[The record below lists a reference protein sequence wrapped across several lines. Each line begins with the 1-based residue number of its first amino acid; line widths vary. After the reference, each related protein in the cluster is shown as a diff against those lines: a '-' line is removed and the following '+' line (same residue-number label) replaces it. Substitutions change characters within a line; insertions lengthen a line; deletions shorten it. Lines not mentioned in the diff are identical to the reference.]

1 MQSGETSMRLEMQT
15 SMVRWTALSA
25 TVLFVA
31 PVVFTS
37 CGATRAVD
45 AGAVDGDRTDGDRT
59 DVDAGADA
67 GLRGP
72 RCTATAL
79 LCRDQASLDLRYR
92 TVISDGEV
100 AEEGPTPG
108 ATTYIDARAGGSSTP
123 QSYTY
128 VAFGDANLSKV
139 ALTDEQALDSLDWDL
154 AFRRFVIRV
163 NSGNSGP
170 SCVEVADLGS
180 ATIFDS
186 VSGVPS
192 GVVFR
197 SDLYYGDAPDA
208 GTTADGGVNACVL
221 QYDSGGINGPNT
233 ALATFWAYPVSC
245 VQTTGN
251 VYILR
256 LRDGRHVKLQVLSY
270 YHPTAQAVCN
280 DAGTV
285 DPATAGSA
293 SFRIRWAFIPA
304 P

>member
-1 MQSGETSMRLEMQT
+1 MRLETQT

-25 TVLFVA
+25 AVVL
-31 PVVFTS
+31 TS
-37 CGATRAVD
+37 CGATGAVD
-45 AGAVDGDRTDGDRT
+45 AGAVNADRTDAA
-59 DVDAGADA
+59 VDA

-72 RCTATAL
+72 RCTATPL
-79 LCRDQASLDLRYR
+79 SCRDQASLDLRYR
-92 TVISDGEV
+92 TVMSAGEV

-108 ATTYIDARAGGSSTP
+108 AMTYIDARAGGSSTP

-170 SCVEVADLGS
+170 SCVEAADLGS
-180 ATIFDS
+180 ATSFDS
-186 VSGVPS
+186 VSSVPS
-192 GVVFR
+192 GVAFKA
-197 SDLYYGDAPDA
+197 DIYYGSAPDA
-208 GTTADGGVNACVL
+208 GTTADGEVNDCVI
-221 QYDSGGINGPNT
+221 QYDPGGINGPNT
-233 ALATFWAYPVSC
+233 ALATFWVYPVSC
-245 VQTTGN
+245 VQMTGN

-270 YHPTAQAVCN
+270 YDPTAQAVCN

-285 DPATAGSA
+285 DPAAAGSA
-293 SFRIRWAFIPA
+293 GFRIRWAFIAA